1 MKVSPSTMKRMIKNG
16 IIEAHRV
23 GGAWRIWGDD
33 ILLLV
38 SPRLEKKVY
47 RIYKKVKD
55 RTKETI
61 EKW

>member
-1 MKVSPSTMKRMIKNG
+1 MKRMIKNG

-38 SPRLEKKVY
+38 SPELEKK
-47 RIYKKVKD
+47 IYWKYKELKDKTKKV
-55 RTKETI
+55 I

>member
-1 MKVSPSTMKRMIKNG
+1 MKRMIKNG

-47 RIYKKVKD
+47 GVYKKIKD
-55 RTKETI
+55 KTKEAI